1 MQEIK
6 APRKSC
12 RSKSWE
18 TRMSSIRRSRRIGFA
33 FALKSIFVLAAL
45 GSLAAC
51 GASSS
56 AETSGS
62 STEATSTTPSTSPT
76 GSTATPAVVAPPLV
90 SLKASQTTV
99 AMGAPVTLQ
108 WAASNANSCAASG
121 GWSGTLPPAGST
133 TTPPLSAQTAYTL
146 TCSGSG
152 GTTTQ
157 SGAVSVA
164 AAAPVA
170 AATPAPPSAPLTPA
184 PPVAA
189 ATAATPSVTLS
200 ASPTTIGSG
209 GRATLTWKSANA
221 TACVAIVG
229 SWRGDVPTSAVW
241 QTPVLPSTT
250 EYEVTCTGAGGSAT
264 QSATVTVSSKAP
276 IVTLSATP
284 SSVKSGAS
292 STLTWSSSDATAC
305 TASGGWSGSKGL
317 SGSQPT
323 AAVS

>member
-121 GWSGTLPPAGST
+121 GWSGTLPTTGTT

-146 TCSGSG
+146 TCNGSG
-152 GTTTQ
+152 GSTTQ
-157 SGAVSVA
+157 SVAVAV
-164 AAAPVA
+164 
-170 AATPAPPSAPLTPA
+170 ATPATAS
-184 PPVAA
+184 VAL
-189 ATAATPSVTLS
+189 TAA
-200 ASPTTIGSG
+200 PTTVDSG
-209 GRATLTWKSANA
+209 GSSTLTWRSPGA
-221 TACVAIVG
+221 TACTASGGWHG
-229 SWRGDVPTSAVW
+229 SVPSSSERSTG
-241 QTPVLPSTT
+241 TPSRST
-250 EYEVTCTGAGGSAT
+250 EYEKNCTGPGGSAT

-276 IVTLSATP
+276 TVTLTATP
-284 SSVKSGAS
+284 SRRKTGAS
-292 STLTWSSSDATAC
+292 FALTWS
-305 TASGGWSGSKGL
+305 
-317 SGSQPT
+317 
-323 AAVS
+323 AA

>member
-62 STEATSTTPSTSPT
+62 STDAPSTPPPAR
-76 GSTATPAVVAPPLV
+76 TAPPAVVPPPLV

-157 SGAVSVA
+157 SVAVSVA
-164 AAAPVA
+164 AAA
-170 AATPAPPSAPLTPA
+170 
-184 PPVAA
+184 PVAA

-250 EYEVTCTGAGGSAT
+250 QYEGTSPGG
-264 QSATVTVSSKAP
+264 
-276 IVTLSATP
+276 
-284 SSVKSGAS
+284 
-292 STLTWSSSDATAC
+292 
-305 TASGGWSGSKGL
+305 GG
-317 SGSQPT
+317 
-323 AAVS
+323 